1 MLAYEGRRF
10 FLILVQHIF
19 FRMENNVYL
28 CKQKDDSISNIELSL
43 YSIKKFLIYFRWP
56 VKVGGIFLCIQKIV
70 GVDFCSIKN
79 NVYLCSRNFS

>member
-10 FLILVQHIF
+10 FFILVQHIF

-43 YSIKKFLIYFRWP
+43 YSIK
-56 VKVGGIFLCIQKIV
+56 
-70 GVDFCSIKN
+70 
-79 NVYLCSRNFS
+79 NF